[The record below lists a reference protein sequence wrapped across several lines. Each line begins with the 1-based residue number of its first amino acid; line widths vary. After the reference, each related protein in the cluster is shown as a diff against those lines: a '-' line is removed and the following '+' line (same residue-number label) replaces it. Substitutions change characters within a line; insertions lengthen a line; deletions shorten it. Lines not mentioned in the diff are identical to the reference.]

1 MHDSAP
7 WRQSTLVRHIVLWPA
22 GLMDAVADE
31 ALKLNTTF
39 TMILERWIK
48 EASSDDIS
56 EILPHVSQAFHD
68 DEIVRRV
75 VLWEDAIEQDLASMS
90 SRLPGVGVDE
100 VLQACA
106 LRRVAPAPSRTTSG
120 AHPAG

>member
-39 TMILERWIK
+39 TQLLERWVN
-48 EASSDDIS
+48 ETSSDDIS
-56 EILPHVSQAFHD
+56 EISPEAPQVFPD

-75 VLWEDAIEQDLASMS
+75 ILWEDTVEQTLASLS
-90 SRLPGVGVDE
+90 SALPGVGVDE
-100 VLQACA
+100 VLQSCA

-120 AHPAG
+120 VHAPR